1 MSGNLRVESEYKK
14 GSTFFLELPR
24 MNNDEAARKI
34 QEQNTTP
41 EMQQVTEDLE
51 MQMQAMAMPQEI
63 AAMNNADE
71 TPIQAAPTQPETINP
86 PMQTLPPTPPTQMP
100 TAPPQSQ
107 KISIPITVNQ
117 SSGSNQPTL
126 AEIEQQLNTQRGQL
140 SVPERK

>member
-1 MSGNLRVESEYKK
+1 
-14 GSTFFLELPR
+14 

-63 AAMNNADE
+63 TAMNNADE
-71 TPIQAAPTQPETINP
+71 TPIQAAPTQPKTTIP

-100 TAPPQSQ
+100 TAPPQSP

-126 AEIEQQLNTQRGQL
+126 TEIEQQLNTQRGQL

>member
-1 MSGNLRVESEYKK
+1 
-14 GSTFFLELPR
+14 
-24 MNNDEAARKI
+24 
-34 QEQNTTP
+34 
-41 EMQQVTEDLE
+41 
-51 MQMQAMAMPQEI
+51 
-63 AAMNNADE
+63 
-71 TPIQAAPTQPETINP
+71 
-86 PMQTLPPTPPTQMP
+86 MQTLPPTPPTQMP